1 MVWNRM
7 DLKNFAKESM
17 RRNFGAC
24 VLVAFLLSL
33 ILGLDISST
42 SRLEELNLYVP
53 DGVTVSV
60 KWITLLISILIGNV
74 LTVGCCRFFVENRE
88 YQAPV
93 SRVFHGFQGGHYVNT
108 VWIMFLRDVKILL
121 WDPSSHY
128 SGYYKDI
135 RIPYG
140 ALYCGRSAGYP
151 GRRSLCHIQGNDDG
165 TETGSM
171 DSGYILYRMV
181 AGRFVYLWACR
192 NFLDRYLMYMQPT
205 QNCMQSFG
213 KTGCAAIV
221 WDHPDNPMEHRGRHF
236 KYLTKGETK
245 HGE

>member
-42 SRLEELNLYVP
+42 GRLEELNLYVP

-93 SRVFHGFQGGHYVNT
+93 ARVFYGFQRGNYANA
-108 VWIMFLRDVKILL
+108 VWIMFLRDVKIFLWTLL
-121 WDPSSHY
+121 L
-128 SGYYKDI
+128 I
-135 RIPYG
+135 IPGIIKTY
-140 ALYCGRSAGYP
+140 
-151 GRRSLCHIQGNDDG
+151 
-165 TETGSM
+165 E
-171 DSGYILYRMV
+171 YRMV
-181 AGRFVYLWACR
+181 PYIVADQPDIPAGEAFAISREMMMGQKLEAWI
-192 NFLDRYLMYMQPT
+192 LDISFFGWWLVASFTCGLAGIFWTVPYVHATNAELYAVLRENWMRSHNMGPSYGT
-205 QNCMQSFG
+205 Q
-213 KTGCAAIV
+213 
-221 WDHPDNPMEHRGRHF
+221 
-236 KYLTKGETK
+236 GETF
-245 HGE
+245 

>member
-121 WDPSSHY
+121 WTLLLIIPGIIKTYEYRMVPYIVADQP
-128 SGYYKDI
+128 DI
-135 RIPYG
+135 PAG
-140 ALYCGRSAGYP
+140 GRP
-151 GRRSLCHIQGNDDG
+151 CHIQGNDDG

-192 NFLDRYLMYMQPT
+192 NFLDSTLCTCSQRRIVCSPSGKLDAQP
-205 QNCMQSFG
+205 
-213 KTGCAAIV
+213 
-221 WDHPDNPMEHRGRHF
+221 
-236 KYLTKGETK
+236 
-245 HGE
+245 

>member
-42 SRLEELNLYVP
+42 GRLEELNLYVP

-93 SRVFHGFQGGHYVNT
+93 SRVFHGFQRGT
-108 VWIMFLRDVKILL
+108 M
-121 WDPSSHY
+121 PMQ
-128 SGYYKDI
+128 
-135 RIPYG
+135 
-140 ALYCGRSAGYP
+140 CG
-151 GRRSLCHIQGNDDG
+151 LC
-165 TETGSM
+165 
-171 DSGYILYRMV
+171 
-181 AGRFVYLWACR
+181 F
-192 NFLDRYLMYMQPT
+192 
-205 QNCMQSFG
+205 
-213 KTGCAAIV
+213 
-221 WDHPDNPMEHRGRHF
+221 
-236 KYLTKGETK
+236 
-245 HGE
+245 